1 MEYMVYIK
9 IVDVLAG
16 DNINLFIPFFIQW
29 LKFLN
34 LSTLECSEVRKIM
47 ENDFS
52 GLQAGY
58 R

>member
-16 DNINLFIPFFIQW
+16 DNINLLVPFFIQW

-34 LSTLECSEVRKIM
+34 LRPLGCSEFRKIM

-58 R
+58 G